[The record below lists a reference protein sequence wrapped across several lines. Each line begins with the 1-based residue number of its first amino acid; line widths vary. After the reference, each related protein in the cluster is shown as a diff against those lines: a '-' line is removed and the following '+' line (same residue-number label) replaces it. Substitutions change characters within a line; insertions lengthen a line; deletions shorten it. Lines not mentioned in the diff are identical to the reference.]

1 MCHCFTGDAEAARIY
16 TQEFGFLLGIGGYLL
31 QGTETSRALEEA
43 VKETPLEFL
52 VLETDG
58 PYVKPKA
65 PEDFRKAVEKSRNT
79 SLMIPEV
86 AKRIAEIKGIDVEEV
101 EQITTKNVKTHFK
114 I

>member
-1 MCHCFTGDAEAARIY
+1 M
-16 TQEFGFLLGIGGYLL
+16 
-31 QGTETSRALEEA
+31 
-43 VKETPLEFL
+43 EFL

-65 PEDFRKAVEKSRNT
+65 PEGISGKQWKKSRNT
-79 SLMIPEV
+79 SLMVPEV

-101 EQITTKNVKTHFK
+101 EQITTKNFKTHFK